1 LGGILI
7 GAITVLAASRVVA
20 SLLYGVRPNDPGN
33 LAAAIVALLFVTAL
47 AALLPSLRASRV
59 DPAISLRQ
67 E

>member
-1 LGGILI
+1 
-7 GAITVLAASRVVA
+7 LAASRVVA
-20 SLLYGVRPNDPGN
+20 SLLYGIRPNDPGN
-33 LAAAIVALLFVTAL
+33 LAAAIVTLLFVSAL